1 MVVVVGAD
9 RSRQLSYWSRKF
21 REDTVSGKSESS
33 LESESYF
40 RELEAADL
48 KFVDDQIEKKTR
60 RRGILKPDDH
70 GDTEQHQGWR

>member
-1 MVVVVGAD
+1 VVVVVGAD

-40 RELEAADL
+40 RELGADL
-48 KFVDDQIEKKTR
+48 KFADDQIEITFSEDMKAR
-60 RRGILKPDDH
+60 H
-70 GDTEQHQGWR
+70 S